1 MPEVAREIALI
12 AVSGD
17 LRTNYYYYF
26 FYYYDDDDD
35 ENNAAQSDDCIAI
48 RVSTALVRAL
58 LSYLSVAISVRER
71 LFHDTAYMTQYV
83 RILRFW
89 EYMYRRLPMLH
100 PRTVWQGKLT
110 LTAARLFV
118 LVMSVA
124 R

>member
-35 ENNAAQSDDCIAI
+35 ENNATQSDDCIAI

-58 LSYLSVAISVRER
+58 LSYLSIAISVRVR
-71 LFHDTAYMTQYV
+71 LFHDTAYNS
-83 RILRFW
+83 
-89 EYMYRRLPMLH
+89 MLGYYAFGSICTAGY
-100 PRTVWQGKLT
+100 PCCT
-110 LTAARLFV
+110 LELYDRE
-118 LVMSVA
+118 S
-124 R
+124 